1 MSETHYYQK
10 GFGLKPQIEADLVR
24 DYHSGLVQ
32 RLRDGGYRLA
42 AGGIT
47 VLMAREF
54 GFCYGVDRAVE
65 YAYEARRKFPD
76 RRLHITGEI
85 IHNPHVNQRLR
96 EMGISFLSTSPSDPK
111 DYESV
116 RPEDVVILPAFG
128 VTTEESDLL
137 RERGCILVDT
147 TCGSVLNVW
156 KNVERYA
163 REGFSAVIH
172 GRYDHEETRATASRA
187 TRLPGGHYLVVRDME
202 EAELLARF
210 LEVGGDGTALLARFR
225 RACSPGFDPARHLER
240 IGLANQTTVLSSES
254 LAIGERLRQ
263 AVIRRWGEAAVAD
276 HYRAFDT
283 ICSATQDRQD
293 AVRALLDEPLDLMLV
308 VGGYNS
314 SNTCHLAEMPCEEGV
329 PAYHIDDAA
338 CILGPDQI
346 RHKPV
351 GQTGEVIQERWLP
364 PGELIVGL
372 TAGASTPNNK
382 VGEVIEAL
390 LRCRGVDPATL

>member
-1 MSETHYYQK
+1 
-10 GFGLKPQIEADLVR
+10 
-24 DYHSGLVQ
+24 
-32 RLRDGGYRLA
+32 
-42 AGGIT
+42 
-47 VLMAREF
+47 
-54 GFCYGVDRAVE
+54 
-65 YAYEARRKFPD
+65 
-76 RRLHITGEI
+76 
-85 IHNPHVNQRLR
+85 
-96 EMGISFLSTSPSDPK
+96 
-111 DYESV
+111 
-116 RPEDVVILPAFG
+116 
-128 VTTEESDLL
+128 
-137 RERGCILVDT
+137 
-147 TCGSVLNVW
+147 
-156 KNVERYA
+156 
-163 REGFSAVIH
+163 
-172 GRYDHEETRATASRA
+172 
-187 TRLPGGHYLVVRDME
+187 ME

-254 LAIGERLRQ
+254 LAIRERLRQ
-263 AVIRRWGEAAVAD
+263 AVITRWGEAAVAE

-314 SNTCHLAEMPCEEGV
+314 SNTSHLAEMPCEEGV

-338 CILGPDQI
+338 CILGPERI

-351 GQTGEVIQERWLP
+351 GKVGEVIHEGWLP
-364 PGELIVGL
+364 PGDRIVGL